1 MRKHENMRAI
11 NATMCPGL
19 IASFGKNFADW
30 DNVNAAMRM
39 LSHVIVAHEICGYT
53 EATFHVAVQGYKME
67 LVAFTK
73 FVLRNVGNS
82 HLVVG

>member
-1 MRKHENMRAI
+1 MRNHENMRAI
-11 NATMCPGL
+11 NTTMCPWL

-39 LSHVIVAHEICGYT
+39 LSHVIVAHEISGYT
-53 EATFHVAVQGYKME
+53 EATFQVTVRGYKME

-73 FVLRNVGNS
+73 FVFRNVGNS
-82 HLVVG
+82 HFFVG